1 MRFSVK
7 NLFYMYKY
15 LLLLILGLASFSA
28 NAQMSDR
35 LSEHPSMGASSV
47 GKSTRED
54 AVAVTREMTN
64 RLRLNEA
71 QFMKLLPLN
80 RIKLAGLSI
89 INREYKDD
97 AAIRAAKAAELEAQ
111 FEQECSRILTPTQLS
126 QLQQKHDQPTPANAG
141 NGLG

>member
-1 MRFSVK
+1 MH
-7 NLFYMYKY
+7 KY
-15 LLLLILGLASFSA
+15 LLFLILGLGSFSA

-47 GKSTRED
+47 GKSTRDD
-54 AVAVTREMTN
+54 AVAMTREMTN

-80 RIKLAGLSI
+80 RIKLAGLSS

-97 AAIRAAKAAELEAQ
+97 AAARAAKVAELEAQ

>member
-1 MRFSVK
+1 
-7 NLFYMYKY
+7 
-15 LLLLILGLASFSA
+15 
-28 NAQMSDR
+28 
-35 LSEHPSMGASSV
+35 MGASSV
-47 GKSTRED
+47 GKSTRDD
-54 AVAVTREMTN
+54 AVAMTREMTN

-80 RIKLAGLSI
+80 RIKLAGLSS

-97 AAIRAAKAAELEAQ
+97 AAVRAAKVAELEAQ

-126 QLQQKHDQPTPANAG
+126 QLQQKNNQPTTTPANAG